1 MWVKNEKEVDISG
14 VQYYYMFMN
23 HEHAKKMNTGGGFG
37 IIESGINRYLPDARI
52 INDAPPGL
60 KSEYD
65 YTFKLTPSSGKSVH
79 VVAEFKKNLRPTIL
93 PLIHARFAGAASAY
107 KMLVSDYISPAI
119 ADKLKE
125 QKTWFAD
132 ETGNIYIDIPGRI
145 FIFNVG
151 NKRKAVAKVT
161 PLVSAANARV
171 FFFLL
176 KSGAKVTGSYRHLAN
191 EAVVSLGK
199 MSQAIKELQ
208 RRRII
213 VIQKSGLE
221 ILQPLK
227 LLELW
232 VQSYTEK
239 LKPQMHK
246 GTYTWKHG
254 NDFSQLETPG
264 NYPGGATW
272 IGGERAAELMTD
284 YLKPDS
290 MDLWTQ
296 EENIHQLSKSYKL
309 MESARGHI
317 RIYTVFSET
326 MSGGDAEG
334 KDFMLQLVH
343 PLIVYADLLGIPD
356 ARCHETAQMLKD
368 KYLGWIQ

>member
-1 MWVKNEKEVDISG
+1 M
-14 VQYYYMFMN
+14 
-23 HEHAKKMNTGGGFG
+23 
-37 IIESGINRYLPDARI
+37 
-52 INDAPPGL
+52 

-65 YTFKLTPSSGKSVH
+65 YTFKLTPSRGKAVR
-79 VVAEFKKNLRPTIL
+79 VVAELKKNLRPAIL

-151 NKRKAVAKVT
+151 NKRKTTAKT
-161 PLVSAANARV
+161 APLVSSANAKIS
-171 FFFLL
+171 FFLL
-176 KSGAKVTGSYRHLAN
+176 KTGPKVTGSYRHLAH
-191 EAVVSLGK
+191 ESAVSLGK
-199 MSQAIKELQ
+199 ISQAIKELQ

-213 VIQKSGLE
+213 VGRKSGLE
-221 ILQPLK
+221 ILQPVK

-232 VQSYTEK
+232 VQAYTEK

-246 GTYTWKHG
+246 GTYTWRHG
-254 NDFSQLETPG
+254 DDFSQLEAPEE
-264 NYPGGATW
+264 YPGGAVW
-272 IGGERAAELMTD
+272 IGGERAAELMTG
-284 YLKPDS
+284 YLKPAS
-290 MDLWTQ
+290 MDLWTR
-296 EENIHQLSKSYKL
+296 EDNIHPFIKSFKL
-309 MESARGHI
+309 MESAKG
-317 RIYTVFSET
+317 RIHLYTVFSNT
-326 MSGGDAEG
+326 MSGGDAG
-334 KDFMLQLVH
+334 DSGSVFQSVH

-356 ARCHETAQMLKD
+356 ARCHETARMVKD